1 MMALKPI
8 QRRAGVAA
16 RRVRVGLAAAGVMA
30 VAVAT
35 LTPLAGHAQ
44 ASLTGNWNGAVLEA
58 RSSCYDARNNGSHAI
73 YAQYNIGIANGT
85 ILITQ
90 SEFTG
95 LSGLTGLQC
104 NYAGTYSD
112 AGADRQA
119 AGTLTCS
126 DGRRGSWQ
134 VTGFL
139 VTENE
144 MSLKLSE
151 QLNTTE
157 ICTINA
163 VLGGSRLSATQPP
176 LPSIDYTG
184 AWYNPNESGWG
195 VSVVK
200 GASNVLGVI
209 IYHYDPDHSPTWF
222 FVQNGT
228 WQNATTF
235 SGALIRFTGPAY
247 NEAFSAGTVAYGA
260 VGNATLSFASA
271 TEATLSYTVNGL
283 PQTKS
288 LSKLSY

>member
-1 MMALKPI
+1 MKALIPI
-8 QRRAGVAA
+8 RRRARIAA
-16 RRVRVGLAAAGVMA
+16 RSVHAGLAAAGMMA
-30 VAVAT
+30 VAAAA

-44 ASLTGNWNGAVLEA
+44 ASLTGTWNGAVLEA
-58 RSSCYDARNNGSHAI
+58 RSNCSNAPNNGNRGT
-73 YAQYNIGIANGT
+73 YAQYDIGIANGS
-85 ILITQ
+85 ILITMN
-90 SEFTG
+90 G
-95 LSGLTGLQC
+95 ITGLQC
-104 NYAGTYSD
+104 NYLGTYSE

-126 DGRRGSWQ
+126 DGKRGTWQ
-134 VTGFL
+134 VTNFL

-157 ICTINA
+157 LCTISA

-200 GASNVLGVI
+200 GASSVLGVI

-222 FVQNGT
+222 IVQNGT
-228 WQNATTF
+228 WQNTTTF

-247 NEAFSAGTVAYGA
+247 NEAFSAGTVAHGA

-271 TEATLSYTVNGL
+271 TEATLSYTINGVM
-283 PQTKS
+283 QTKS